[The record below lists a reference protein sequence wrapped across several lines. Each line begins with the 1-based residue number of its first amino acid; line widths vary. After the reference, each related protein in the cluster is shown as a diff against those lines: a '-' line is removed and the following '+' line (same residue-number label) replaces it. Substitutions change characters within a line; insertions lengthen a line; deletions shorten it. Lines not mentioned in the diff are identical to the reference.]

1 MFRRIANRVRM
12 VRDAL
17 ACRSHLENWQEA
29 VAAFQRGARGTT
41 LRFRNGFTL
50 TGTDRDDVAS
60 IFHEIFIEQCYTPRW
75 FYRPEP
81 AHTVVDIGA
90 NIGVFCTYLEYTAP
104 GVLVRAFEPHPATF
118 ESLTRNLAAN
128 RLADR
133 VTANRVAVGREA
145 GVVRFT
151 GLTGLASGHEAAA
164 VGGSGEPVECIPL
177 AATLD
182 GVETVDLLK
191 VDTEGAEVDILEPAP
206 TDLRDQVARV
216 VVEYH
221 DLAKRDRVLQALEAR
236 GYRCQVEPT
245 RGFEHHLGFV
255 YGIRR

>member
-1 MFRRIANRVRM
+1 MWPTSST
-12 VRDAL
+12 
-17 ACRSHLENWQEA
+17 RSSST
-29 VAAFQRGARGTT
+29 GATRPG
-41 LRFRNGFTL
+41 GFTSQSRPTRWSTSGL
-50 TGTDRDDVAS
+50 TLGCSAPTWGTPPPESSSGRSSHTRRRSSRSAG
-60 IFHEIFIEQCYTPRW
+60 TW
-75 FYRPEP
+75 RPTGWPTWLPP
-81 AHTVVDIGA
+81 AGWPSA
-90 NIGVFCTYLEYTAP
+90 G
-104 GVLVRAFEPHPATF
+104 G
-118 ESLTRNLAAN
+118 S
-128 RLADR
+128 
-133 VTANRVAVGREA
+133 

-177 AATLD
+177 AAILD

-245 RGFEHHLGFV
+245 RGFEHHLGLV

>member
-1 MFRRIANRVRM
+1 MA
-12 VRDAL
+12 
-17 ACRSHLENWQEA
+17 H
-29 VAAFQRGARGTT
+29 
-41 LRFRNGFTL
+41 
-50 TGTDRDDVAS
+50 
-60 IFHEIFIEQCYTPRW
+60 IFHEIFIDRCYTPRW
-75 FYRPEP
+75 FYQPEP

-90 NIGVFCTYLEYTAP
+90 NIGVFCTYLGYTAP
-104 GVLVRAFEPHPATF
+104 GILVRAFEPHPATF
-118 ESLTRNLAAN
+118 ESLSRNLAAN
-128 RLADR
+128 RLADL
-133 VTANRVAVGREA
+133 VTARRVAVGRVAVGRVA

-245 RGFEHHLGFV
+245 RGFEHHLGLV